1 MPIQFLLVLVVMAN
15 ALSVL
20 GVLVLFWRRG
30 ALGTRPALTAL
41 AAAAFLYAF
50 GYGLELAGT
59 TLDWKRAALAVQYLG
74 IVAIAPLLLTVVADY
89 AGARWLD
96 RGWIRVAAW
105 ALAAGAYAAVL
116 TSTRNELFYV
126 DLQLVQAGPLV
137 MLDVRPGAV
146 YYALQGFI
154 GGAILVANVVL
165 VRAWRRSSSRDRGPV
180 FTLMLASLVPW
191 AANVAYLAG
200 LVPWRLD
207 GPPFL
212 LLPIAVLFAW
222 SVRNQA
228 LVELRPIARDQ
239 VVERLRDPVV
249 VLDVDDRIVDVNAA
263 GERFLRRL
271 EIDPDR
277 PEDDAR
283 RYRALT
289 PWVGAATAFVGPY
302 DADEVPAPAELYVDG
317 RTLRVAPVDL
327 YERRGRPSG
336 RVLVFHDVSTY
347 ERMHRRLER
356 LATTDVLTGLPNRRR
371 FFDVARA
378 WIARESVARRPSA
391 WLILDIDE
399 FKSVNDRYGH
409 DAGDRVLRAV
419 GGSLLEQ
426 LRPDDL
432 VARMGGE
439 EFAVFLPDTGAEA
452 AAAVAERLRGAI
464 AGLRTAA
471 KDGVIGVTTSIGVC
485 AAPGGDVDI
494 DEVLAAADDA
504 LYRAKGAGRD
514 RVVVGQLGAVHHG
527 SAGGAATPAE

>member
-1 MPIQFLLVLVVMAN
+1 VPIQFLLVLVVMAN

-30 ALGTRPALTAL
+30 ALGARPALTAL
-41 AAAAFLYAF
+41 AGAAFLYAF

-59 TLDWKRAALAVQYLG
+59 ALDWKRASLVVQYLG

-96 RGWIRVAAW
+96 RGWIRAAAW
-105 ALAAGAYAAVL
+105 AFAAGAYAAVV
-116 TSTRNELFYV
+116 TSTRNELFYL

-137 MLDVRPGAV
+137 MLDVRPGPV
-146 YYALQGFI
+146 YYALQAFI

-165 VRAWRRSSSRDRGPV
+165 VRAWRRSSARDRGPM

-191 AANVAYLAG
+191 AANLAYLLG

-249 VLDVDDRIVDVNAA
+249 VLDADDRIVDVNAA
-263 GERFLRRL
+263 GQRFLRRL
-271 EIDPDR
+271 EVDPDR
-277 PEDDAR
+277 PTDDAR

-289 PWVGAATAFVGPY
+289 PWLGTRTAPVGPHDTD
-302 DADEVPAPAELYVDG
+302 DAPAPAELFVDG

-327 YERRGRPSG
+327 YERGGRSSG

-347 ERMHRRLER
+347 ERMHRKLER

-378 WIARESVARRPSA
+378 WIASEEVAQRPSA

-399 FKSVNDRYGH
+399 FKAVNDRYGH
-409 DAGDRVLRAV
+409 DAGDRVLRTV
-419 GGSLLEQ
+419 GASLLQ
-426 LRPDDL
+426 HLRPDDL

-439 EFAVFLPDTGAEA
+439 EFAVFLPDTGVEDAVS
-452 AAAVAERLRGAI
+452 VAERLRAAI
-464 AGLRTAA
+464 ADLRTATN
-471 KDGVIGVTTSIGVC
+471 DGGIRVTTSIGACTV
-485 AAPGGDVDI
+485 AGGDVDI
-494 DEVLAAADDA
+494 DAVLAAADDA
-504 LYRAKGAGRD
+504 LYRAKRAGRD
-514 RVVVGQLGAVHHG
+514 RVVVGRLGVPRHG
-527 SAGGAATPAE
+527 SGDGSGG